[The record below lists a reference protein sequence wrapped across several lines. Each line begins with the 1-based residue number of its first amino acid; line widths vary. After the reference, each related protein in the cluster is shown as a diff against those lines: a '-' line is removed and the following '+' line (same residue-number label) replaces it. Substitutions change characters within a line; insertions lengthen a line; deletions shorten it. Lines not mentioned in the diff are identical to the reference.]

1 MRNIASVVRRG
12 IVAGVLISACV
23 AIAAAAEVPQ
33 FEVDPFWP
41 KPLPNNWTLGQV
53 GGIAVDERDHVW
65 IIQRPSSLT
74 RGEKLAAANPPAA
87 KCCVPAPSIIEF
99 DPEGNVVQAWGAPGQ
114 GYDWPKQE
122 HGIRIDHK
130 GFVWFGGN
138 HKDDG
143 FILKFTR
150 DGKFV
155 KQI

>member
-74 RGEKLAAANPPAA
+74 RGERLAATNPPTA

-99 DPEGNVVQAWGAPGQ
+99 DPEGNVVQAW
-114 GYDWPKQE
+114 
-122 HGIRIDHK
+122 
-130 GFVWFGGN
+130 
-138 HKDDG
+138 
-143 FILKFTR
+143 
-150 DGKFV
+150 
-155 KQI
+155 